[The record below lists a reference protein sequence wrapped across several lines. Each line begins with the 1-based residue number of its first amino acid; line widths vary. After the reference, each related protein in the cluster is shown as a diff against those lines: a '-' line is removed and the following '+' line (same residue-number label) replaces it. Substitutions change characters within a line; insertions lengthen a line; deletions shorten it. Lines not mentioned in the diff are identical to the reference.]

1 MIPYFSRRFET
12 SQSGTRL
19 ASVECE
25 QCNCQY
31 FYELTRIGTGTASA
45 AYGLGA
51 TSAEASSQL
60 QSTAELQDRLT
71 GEAELVACP
80 QCHWINAE
88 LVEGYREGRYRW
100 AAPLAAGVAFFG
112 TVAALISAAYL
123 WFGPAVD
130 RVALPYVLIGGPGI
144 SVSIGVAIV
153 LVRNFL
159 RSRIRPNRDFP
170 DPPRVPA
177 GVPPA
182 LLLDEATQTLKPVE
196 RDVVSASD
204 ECGWHDFQIGR
215 HQLPQSCCQCMNEAS
230 DEHVWKHPV
239 TVAVELSLPRCAECR
254 RKSGKEYLLAWI
266 VSLAVSLGTGIGALL
281 MTGLDDE
288 FFWILAVCHVL
299 VSLGIAAFYASA
311 RSAPARL
318 RIVDQSRGIVRLR
331 FRNPAYRP
339 ESVWTDHPDVSA

>member
-1 MIPYFSRRFET
+1 
-12 SQSGTRL
+12 
-19 ASVECE
+19 
-25 QCNCQY
+25 
-31 FYELTRIGTGTASA
+31 
-45 AYGLGA
+45 
-51 TSAEASSQL
+51 
-60 QSTAELQDRLT
+60 
-71 GEAELVACP
+71 
-80 QCHWINAE
+80 
-88 LVEGYREGRYRW
+88 
-100 AAPLAAGVAFFG
+100 
-112 TVAALISAAYL
+112 
-123 WFGPAVD
+123 
-130 RVALPYVLIGGPGI
+130 
-144 SVSIGVAIV
+144 
-153 LVRNFL
+153 
-159 RSRIRPNRDFP
+159 
-170 DPPRVPA
+170 
-177 GVPPA
+177 
-182 LLLDEATQTLKPVE
+182 
-196 RDVVSASD
+196 
-204 ECGWHDFQIGR
+204 
-215 HQLPQSCCQCMNEAS
+215 MNEAS